1 MTIQQLRN
9 SGYKVRVLHNRLY
22 NGYYKW
28 QVGSKP
34 NQSVHGYA
42 PIDPDTKGG
51 STQIVIDSPNGN
63 HYEGLAICSKKE
75 NYNKRLG
82 VRIALGRC
90 NLNQDFSVRAEE
102 ING

>member
-34 NQSVHGYA
+34 NGDHGYG

-51 STQIVIDSPNGN
+51 STQIVIDSPSGE

-75 NYNKRLG
+75 NYNKKLG

-90 NLNQDFSVRAEE
+90 NIDQTFYVQAEATNE
-102 ING
+102 